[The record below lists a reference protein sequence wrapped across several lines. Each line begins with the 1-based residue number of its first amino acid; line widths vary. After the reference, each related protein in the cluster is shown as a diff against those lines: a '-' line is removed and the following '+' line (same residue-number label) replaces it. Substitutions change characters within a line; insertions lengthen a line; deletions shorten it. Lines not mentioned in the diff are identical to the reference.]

1 MTIRESIVATDT
13 QADFFAHLDPAN
25 QPETCLGQTFPN
37 AAARREHFRALLA
50 KKLKDPAFRA
60 IEGFPKG
67 SDEAILSL
75 SDPPYYCACPNPWI
89 EDFISEWKAGSRV
102 PSDRKYEREPFAS
115 DVSEGKNDPIYN
127 AHTYHTK
134 VPHKAIMR
142 YILHYTEPGDVVFDG
157 FCGTGMTGVAAQM
170 CGDRRQVESLG
181 YTVDGKGR
189 IFDPKAK
196 DPKKPISRLGARRV
210 ILNDLSPAAT
220 FIASNYNTPVSAY
233 AFLKEA
239 EKILSEVE
247 KECGWMYETQHF
259 EDGLPAVGSD
269 GKPVMGKINY
279 VVWSDVYECPNCK
292 GEVVFWDAAVDREN
306 GRVKDVFECPHC
318 RAEMTKRNSKRMF
331 SSVWDHAL
339 GHILKTARQVPV
351 LINYAVGRRRYEKM
365 PDAADF
371 EKIQQID
378 NTPIPYPFPVVELPP
393 GKETSRNI
401 PIGIT
406 HVHQFYTKR
415 NLWTLAKYA
424 TLIPSNI
431 FRFVLTGVT
440 LDSTKM
446 GRMKLGYY
454 FNGGGG
460 PFIPGLAGTLY
471 IPSLSVEK
479 RPIFSLENRF
489 ETCANSLSQT
499 FTGNNFLQNT
509 GSASRLNSIPADSID
524 YIFLDPPFGANIN
537 YSELNFIW
545 ESWLGVVT
553 DNKEEAIENDVQH
566 KGVSEYRS
574 LMRDCLREAYRV
586 LKPGRWMT
594 VEFSNT
600 SSAIWNSIQTALSD
614 AGFIVANVS
623 ALDKKQGSFKAV
635 TTPTAVKQGL
645 VISAYKPDEAF
656 QRRFAKEAET
666 PDGVW
671 DFVRE
676 HLGKLP
682 VVKSRGKSLERVRER
697 DPRIVYDKLLAYY
710 IRNGFTVPMDAGDFQ
725 HGLGERFSEE
735 DDMVF
740 LPEQVEEYRAARDK
754 LEVVEQGELFVT
766 DERTAI
772 AWLRNYLKE
781 KPSKYQDVMPE
792 FVKALSAWDK
802 KERQLELKD
811 LLEENFIRDEDGV
824 WSVPDPRRAGDVEK
838 KREASLLREYD
849 TYSSAKKLKEVRAE
863 ALRAG
868 FKRDYGRR
876 DWKNIVTIARKAPA
890 EIVETDEMLT
900 WYLDQADNYIGE

>member
-1 MTIRESIVATDT
+1 MAKDT
-13 QADFFAHLDPAN
+13 QSELFAHLDAAN

-37 AAARREHFRALLA
+37 TATRREHFRALLA
-50 KKLKDPAFRA
+50 EKLKDPAFRA

-67 SDEAILSL
+67 SDEAIIAL

-89 EDFISEWKAGSRV
+89 ADFINEWEVGSRV
-102 PSDRKYEREPFAS
+102 PRDRKYEREPFAA

-127 AHTYHTK
+127 AHSYHTK

-181 YTVDGKGR
+181 YTVDDKGR

-196 DPKKPISRLGARRV
+196 DPKKPISRLGARRA

-220 FIASNYNTPVSAY
+220 FIAANYNTPVSAY
-233 AFLKEA
+233 AFRKEA
-239 EKILSEVE
+239 EKILAEVE

-259 EDGLPAVGSD
+259 ENGKPAVGMD
-269 GKPVMGKINY
+269 GKPVVGKINY

-306 GRVKDVFECPHC
+306 GKVKDAFECPHC

-331 SSVWDHAL
+331 ASVWDHAL
-339 GHILKTARQVPV
+339 GRIVKTARQVPV
-351 LINYAVGRRRYEKM
+351 LVNYAVGKKRYEKT
-365 PDAADF
+365 PDAADI

-378 NTPIPYPFPVVELPP
+378 NTPIPYPFPVAELPP
-393 GKETSRNI
+393 GFNTEQPKRSH
-401 PIGIT
+401 GIT

-415 NLWTLAKYA
+415 NLWVLAAMWKRA
-424 TLIPSNI
+424 SLNVKFCLTGFLSRNLTRMN
-431 FRFVLTGVT
+431 RFVVN
-440 LDSTKM
+440 SYNPH
-446 GRMKLGYY
+446 GRV
-454 FNGGGG
+454 NG
-460 PFIPGLAGTLY
+460 PMTGTLY
-471 IPSLSVEK
+471 VPGEQVEQNALVLFVEK
-479 RPIFSLENRF
+479 WLTVEWKTNGNLVSTQSSCDLPLLPQESL
-489 ETCANSLSQT
+489 
-499 FTGNNFLQNT
+499 
-509 GSASRLNSIPADSID
+509 D
-524 YIFLDPPFGANIN
+524 YMFFDPPFGANIN
-537 YSELNFIW
+537 YSELNSIW
-545 ESWLGVVT
+545 EAWLGIQT
-553 DNKEEAIENDVQH
+553 NIKTEAIENDTQQ
-566 KGVSEYRS
+566 KGVFEYKS
-574 LMRDCLREAYRV
+574 LMTLCFVSAYRA
-586 LKPGRWMT
+586 LKPGRWLT

-600 SSAIWNSIQTALSD
+600 KASIWNMIRTAISD
-614 AGFIVANVS
+614 AGFIIANVS
-623 ALDKKQGSFKAV
+623 SLDKKHAGIKSM
-635 TTPTAVKQGL
+635 TYSTAVKQDL
-645 VISAYKPDEAF
+645 VISAYKPGEAF

-682 VVKSRGKSLERVRER
+682 VVKRRGVSLERVRER
-697 DPRIVYDKLLAYY
+697 DPRIVFDKLLAYY

-725 HGLGERFSEE
+725 QGLRERFSEE

-740 LPEQVEEYRAARDK
+740 LPEQIEEYRAARDESEG
-754 LEVVEQGELFVT
+754 LEQGELFVT

-772 AWLRNYLKE
+772 AWLRTYLKE

-792 FVKALSAWDK
+792 FVKALSVWDK
-802 KERQLELKD
+802 KERQLELRD
-811 LLEENFIRDEDGV
+811 LLEENFIRDEEGV
-824 WSVPDPRRAGDVEK
+824 WSVPDPRQAGDVEK
-838 KREASLLREYD
+838 KREASLLKEYD
-849 TYSSAKKLKEVRAE
+849 TYSTVKKLKEVRAE

-876 DWKNIVTIARKAPA
+876 DWKSIVAIARKAPA

-900 WYLDQADNYIGE
+900 WYLDQAENYIEE